1 MIRPFSELQQ
11 KASKFSQQIQD
22 LQDEA
27 LTHKIITSG
36 DDTYAFI
43 ASLGVGRT
51 VQMEYAITRNAE
63 PVYGIAELPVDI
75 LASYG
80 LFVACVQ
87 EWVNGGELHESLR
100 QDDQPI

>member
-1 MIRPFSELQQ
+1 MIRPFSELRQ
-11 KASKFSQQIQD
+11 KALKFSQQIQE

-43 ASLGVGRT
+43 ASLGVGRD
-51 VQMEYAITRNAE
+51 VQMEYEITRNAE
-63 PVYGIAELPVDI
+63 PVYGLKELPVDI

-80 LFVACVQ
+80 LFITCVQ

-100 QDDQPI
+100 QDDQSI

>member
-1 MIRPFSELQQ
+1 MIRPFAELRQ
-11 KASKFSQQIQD
+11 KASKLSQQIQD
-22 LQDEA
+22 LQDEV

-36 DDTYAFI
+36 NDTYAFI
-43 ASLGVGRT
+43 ASLGVGRS
-51 VQMEYAITRNAE
+51 VQMEYAITRNAD
-63 PVYGIAELPVDI
+63 PVYGFAEVPVDI

-87 EWVNGGELHESLR
+87 QWVNGGELDESLR